1 MRHVKI
7 ATVHVC
13 LRACMYIFHL
23 CVKYLNACTLIV
35 LKCLHVYCLFGVYM
49 CSWVCMCRLLWVYPV
64 PTSLAWESEQT
75 VWVFISAGQWLKVRP
90 ERTCWVDRLSATSSG
105 QMGPGGNQQ
114 GQGSLPSQRCTWQYS
129 VALTQWQP
137 LSICFNFF
145 A

>member
-105 QMGPGGNQQ
+105 QMGLLRAW
-114 GQGSLPSQRCTWQYS
+114 GQPTRSRVISITEVHMTVFRSSDT
-129 VALTQWQP
+129 VAALVNM
-137 LSICFNFF
+137 F
-145 A
+145 